1 MATTGPGRVMKDR
14 GHGVSAGEARKAD
27 RVERVESKLIGKESC
42 PIPLNQTSVAASAT
56 TLPVR
61 RSLLDK

>member
-27 RVERVESKLIGKESC
+27 RVESKLIGKESC